1 MEEAQNRPPTL
12 PEPPAAR
19 ETLKQEICFFVESL
33 RERAEREGRYAL
45 RKLKP
50 CSHVTFVCAST
61 FKTQIHSI
69 HLRLHLPFAQ
79 Y

>member
-1 MEEAQNRPPTL
+1 MEKAQNRPPAL

-19 ETLKQEICFFVESL
+19 ERLKQEICFFVESL

-61 FKTQIHSI
+61 FKTQVRSM

-79 Y
+79 C